1 MRKFLLL
8 LVLGLF
14 CTIAQ
19 AVPADNAPGKVRQP
33 DGTTLT
39 VCLHGDEFFNY
50 LTTIDGYT
58 VVQNKAGY
66 YTYARLDGDRLVA
79 SDHIARDQRSAA
91 DNAYLAGV
99 PKGLVSNAMVQ
110 RGVPRLDYPD

>member
-58 VVQNKAGY
+58 VVQPTMPISQGCPRAWSAMPWFSAVPGCL
-66 YTYARLDGDRLVA
+66 TIETTCCVVLELVA
-79 SDHIARDQRSAA
+79 IWTTASSAA
-91 DNAYLAGV
+91 
-99 PKGLVSNAMVQ
+99 
-110 RGVPRLDYPD
+110 